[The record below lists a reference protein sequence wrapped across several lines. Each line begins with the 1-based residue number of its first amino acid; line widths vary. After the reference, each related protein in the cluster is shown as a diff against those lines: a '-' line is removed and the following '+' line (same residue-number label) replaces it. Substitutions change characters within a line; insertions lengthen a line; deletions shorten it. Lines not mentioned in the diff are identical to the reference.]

1 MTARRRR
8 VRYGGRAGL
17 TGVWTNSMEVETM
30 IKRRKLL
37 VNLSAVAA
45 LSPWLGVRAGETT
58 TQPPVGAPA
67 QDALTATKTTDRML
81 CIGRT
86 ALSTLGDRS

>member
-37 VNLSAVAA
+37 VNLSAMAA

-58 TQPPVGAPA
+58 QSPVRAPA
-67 QDALTATKTTDRML
+67 QDALTARKMTDRML

-86 ALSTLGDRS
+86 ALSTLGVRS